1 MRTPSTVLA
10 GALLLTAALASSPA
24 AHAERGWLNVKNC
37 SNLKVD
43 FLLYDWNDAAQ
54 ASARSKMYLDPG
66 ETDRRSCRRSWS
78 RQNAPGCKARASSC
92 QNGNSNCHGIDF
104 GRVYSGD
111 YTIWTERDVD
121 GETYHHFRSGIA
133 SDCNGNNPNQF
144 TLSGDWESRCRPKM
158 VIYGNP
164 DKSGESYVLDNMRLG
179 DMTKLRGPD
188 EGSLNDWV
196 RALEVHSDD
205 WLICEH
211 TEGSGGQCKSL
222 YGGNWDVAL
231 DTEWNGW
238 WDRRISYISPLYCD
252 GV

>member
-1 MRTPSTVLA
+1 MRTTSTVLT
-10 GALLLTAALASSPA
+10 GALLLITALAAAPA
-24 AHAERGWLNVKNC
+24 AHAGRGWLNVKNC
-37 SNLKVD
+37 SNDRLEFK
-43 FLLYDWNDAAQ
+43 LYDWNDSAQ
-54 ASARSKMYLDPG
+54 LSPRSKMYLDSE

-78 RQNAPGCKARASSC
+78 KENAPGCKGEVSDHRY
-92 QNGNSNCHGIDF
+92 
-104 GRVYSGD
+104 GRLYSGD
-111 YTIWTERDVD
+111 YTIWTLQDLTGD
-121 GETYHHFRSGIA
+121 MHYYIRSGIA
-133 SDCNGNNPNQF
+133 SDCNDNDPKQF
-144 TLSGDWESRCRPKM
+144 TLSGDWKSRCRPKM

-179 DMTKLRGPD
+179 DMTKLRGAD
-188 EGSLNDWV
+188 DGSLNDWV

-211 TEGSGGQCKSL
+211 IEGSGGQCKSL